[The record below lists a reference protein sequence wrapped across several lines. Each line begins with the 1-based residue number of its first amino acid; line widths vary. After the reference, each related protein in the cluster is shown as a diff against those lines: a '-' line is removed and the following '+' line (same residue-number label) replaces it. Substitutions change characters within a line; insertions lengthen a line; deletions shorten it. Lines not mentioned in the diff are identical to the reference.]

1 MTINRQ
7 YNQSVDNSVSYL
19 SQIVLNKRSSNYDIE
34 NETNELLLRFTYY
47 CSEDLY
53 DGYKNKD
60 LEEFIIS
67 IKKFKISWDNYKIDK
82 SILLKF
88 MFWLKYLP
96 YWGHKNVLIE
106 ILKKHTP
113 IMESLF
119 ANKNI
124 FYCDYVMSK
133 LNRPIERVLLFR
145 FEEWI
150 SYMVTNDCYKVDE
163 IAYEISKFIL
173 DYIEILM

>member
-19 SQIVLNKRSSNYDIE
+19 SQIVLNKRGTNYDIE
-34 NETNELLLRFTYY
+34 NETNELLIRFTYY

-60 LEEFIIS
+60 VEEFIIS

-88 MFWLKYLP
+88 MFWLK
-96 YWGHKNVLIE
+96 
-106 ILKKHTP
+106 
-113 IMESLF
+113 MF
-119 ANKNI
+119 
-124 FYCDYVMSK
+124 
-133 LNRPIERVLLFR
+133 
-145 FEEWI
+145 
-150 SYMVTNDCYKVDE
+150 
-163 IAYEISKFIL
+163 
-173 DYIEILM
+173 